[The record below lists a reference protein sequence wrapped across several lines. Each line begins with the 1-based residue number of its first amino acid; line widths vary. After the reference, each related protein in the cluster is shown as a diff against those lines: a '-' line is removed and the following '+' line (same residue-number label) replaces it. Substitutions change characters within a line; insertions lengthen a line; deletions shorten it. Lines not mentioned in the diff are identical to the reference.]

1 VSKRTL
7 ERGEREE
14 TNRMVMINTNED
26 SDLFPEVRFLKNLLP
41 VEEATKAGSIP
52 TLSLSQSVT

>member
-7 ERGEREE
+7 EREERGE
-14 TNRMVMINTNED
+14 TNRVMRINTNERG
-26 SDLFPEVRFLKNLLP
+26 DLFPEVRSKNLLP
-41 VEEATKAGSIP
+41 VEEATKAGSNP